1 MFPPTCLDT
10 GPLYQSAEDASQRC
24 QQPLLPLRPSSCR
37 AASALFGQVQ
47 RFCPSQDPGFGEKGR
62 KIPPFALEQGGDA
75 GMDPQV
81 SIRWSK
87 FLSQRCFLGH
97 ESFGDAPTAPM
108 PAAPWPGCSH
118 GAGDAGTGRWERS
131 RHHSQNWKVEA
142 RESFHVRGQQQGTR
156 GI

>member
-10 GPLYQSAEDASQRC
+10 GPLCQSVEDASQRC

-37 AASALFGQVQ
+37 AASALWAGAALSPF
-47 RFCPSQDPGFGEKGR
+47 PGSWVWGKREENLSLCLG
-62 KIPPFALEQGGDA
+62 AGGDA
-75 GMDPQV
+75 GMDPQASV
-81 SIRWSK
+81 RWSQ
-87 FLSQRCFLGH
+87 FLSQGCFLGH
-97 ESFGDAPTAPM
+97 ESFGAAPTAPM

-142 RESFHVRGQQQGTR
+142 RESFHVHGQQQGTR